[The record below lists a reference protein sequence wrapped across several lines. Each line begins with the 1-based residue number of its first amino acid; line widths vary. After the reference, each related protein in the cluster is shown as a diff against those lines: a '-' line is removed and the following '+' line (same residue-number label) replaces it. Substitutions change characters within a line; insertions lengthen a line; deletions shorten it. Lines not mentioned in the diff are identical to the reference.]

1 MIKKKDLSKED
12 INTWKTYIKNPSDI
26 YDKDKNISQ
35 NQERKNRF
43 RFDLHGYTLDEA
55 NQKVKNLI
63 TTCAK
68 NKYKEILLI
77 TGKGL
82 HSNSDSDAYVS
93 RNLSKLKYSVP
104 EFIKNNE
111 ELSKFIISLSD
122 ADLKDGGEGAIL
134 IKLKNL

>member
-26 YDKDKNISQ
+26 YDKDRNSLQ
-35 NQERKNRF
+35 NQERKDRF
-43 RFDLHGYTLDEA
+43 KFDLHGYTLDEA
-55 NQKVKNLI
+55 NLKVRELI
-63 TTCAK
+63 IKCVK

-82 HSNSDSDAYVS
+82 HSNSDGDAYVS
-93 RNLSKLKYSVP
+93 KNLSKLKYSVP
-104 EFIKNNE
+104 EFIKSNE
-111 ELSKFIISLSD
+111 ELSKLIISLSE

>member
-1 MIKKKDLSKED
+1 VIKKKDLSLED
-12 INTWKTYIKNPSDI
+12 INTWKSYIKNPSDI
-26 YDKDKNISQ
+26 YDKDKNNSQ
-35 NQERKNRF
+35 NQERKYRF

-55 NQKVKNLI
+55 NLKVRDLI
-63 TTCAK
+63 ITCAK

-93 RNLSKLKYSVP
+93 KNLSKLKYSVP
-104 EFIKNNE
+104 EFIKSNE
-111 ELSKFIISLSD
+111 ELSKLIISLSD

>member
-1 MIKKKDLSKED
+1 VIKKKDLSLED
-12 INTWKTYIKNPSDI
+12 INTWKSYIKNPSDI
-26 YDKDKNISQ
+26 YDKDKNSLQ
-35 NQERKNRF
+35 NQERKDRF
-43 RFDLHGYTLDEA
+43 KFDLHGYTLDEA
-55 NQKVKNLI
+55 NLKVRDLI
-63 TTCAK
+63 ITCAK

-93 RNLSKLKYSVP
+93 KNLSKLKYSVP
-104 EFIKNNE
+104 EFIKSNE
-111 ELSKFIISLSD
+111 ELSKLIISLSD

>member
-1 MIKKKDLSKED
+1 VIKKKDLSKED
-12 INTWKTYIKNPSDI
+12 VNTWKTYIKNPSDI

-111 ELSKFIISLSD
+111 ELSKYIISLSD

>member
-12 INTWKTYIKNPSDI
+12 IKTWKTYIKNPTDI
-26 YDKDKNISQ
+26 YDKDKNTLY
-35 NQERKNRF
+35 NQERKEKF

-82 HSNSDSDAYVS
+82 HSNTGGDAYVS
-93 RNLSKLKYSVP
+93 KNLSKLKYSVP
-104 EFIKNNE
+104 EFIKSNE
-111 ELSKFIISLSD
+111 ELSKLIISLSD

>member
-12 INTWKTYIKNPSDI
+12 VNTWKTYIKNPSDI

-111 ELSKFIISLSD
+111 ELSKYIISLSD

>member
-1 MIKKKDLSKED
+1 VIKKKDPSKED

-26 YDKDKNISQ
+26 YDKDKNSLQ
-35 NQERKNRF
+35 NQERKDRF
-43 RFDLHGYTLDEA
+43 KFDLHGYTLDEA
-55 NQKVKNLI
+55 NLKVRELI
-63 TTCAK
+63 IKCVK

-82 HSNSDSDAYVS
+82 HSNSDGDAYVS
-93 RNLSKLKYSVP
+93 KNLSKLKYSVP
-104 EFIKNNE
+104 EFIKSNE
-111 ELSKFIISLSD
+111 ELSKLIISLSE

>member
-1 MIKKKDLSKED
+1 VIKKKDLSKED

-26 YDKDKNISQ
+26 YDKDKNSLQ
-35 NQERKNRF
+35 NQERKDRF
-43 RFDLHGYTLDEA
+43 KFDLHGYTLDEA
-55 NQKVKNLI
+55 NLKVRELI
-63 TTCAK
+63 IKCVK

-82 HSNSDSDAYVS
+82 HSNSDGDAYVS
-93 RNLSKLKYSVP
+93 KNLSKLKYSVP
-104 EFIKNNE
+104 EFIKSNE
-111 ELSKFIISLSD
+111 ELSKLIISLSE

>member
-12 INTWKTYIKNPSDI
+12 INTWKSYIKNPSDI
-26 YDKDKNISQ
+26 YDKDKNSLQ
-35 NQERKNRF
+35 NQERKDRF
-43 RFDLHGYTLDEA
+43 KFDLHGYTLDEA
-55 NQKVKNLI
+55 NLKVRDLI
-63 TTCAK
+63 ITCAK
-68 NKYKEILLI
+68 NNYKEILLI

-93 RNLSKLKYSVP
+93 KNLSKLKYSVP
-104 EFIKNNE
+104 EFIKSNE
-111 ELSKFIISLSD
+111 ELSKLIISLSD

>member
-1 MIKKKDLSKED
+1 VIKKKDLSKED

-43 RFDLHGYTLDEA
+43 IFDLHGYTLDEA

-63 TTCAK
+63 TTCAN

-111 ELSKFIISLSD
+111 ELSKYIISLSN

>member
-26 YDKDKNISQ
+26 YDKDKNNSQ
-35 NQERKNRF
+35 NQERKYRF

-93 RNLSKLKYSVP
+93 KNLSKLKYSVP
-104 EFIKNNE
+104 EFIKSNE
-111 ELSKFIISLSD
+111 ELSKLIISLSD

-134 IKLKNL
+134 LKLKNL

>member
-1 MIKKKDLSKED
+1 MIKKKDLSLED
-12 INTWKTYIKNPSDI
+12 INTWKSYIKNPSDI
-26 YDKDKNISQ
+26 YDKDKNSLQ
-35 NQERKNRF
+35 NQERKDRF
-43 RFDLHGYTLDEA
+43 KFDLHGYTLDEA
-55 NQKVKNLI
+55 NLKVRDLI
-63 TTCAK
+63 IKCAK

-93 RNLSKLKYSVP
+93 KNLSKLKYSVP
-104 EFIKNNE
+104 EFIKSNE
-111 ELSKFIISLSD
+111 ELSKLIISLSD